1 MSKEKILISA
11 CLLGIPCRYDGKDN
25 KIEKLSSLQEYYD
38 FVPVCPEQLGGL
50 STPRCPCE
58 IKGNKVISK
67 EGKDCS
73 KEFQKGA
80 EESLKLIKKWKI
92 QKAILKAKSPSC
104 GYGFI
109 YDGSFTRKLI
119 KGNGYTANLLE
130 KEGVSIFC
138 ETELDKIFKEVYNKL
153 TIK

>member
-58 IKGNKVISK
+58 IQGNKVISK

-73 KEFQKGA
+73 EEFQKG
-80 EESLKLIKKWKI
+80 E
-92 QKAILKAKSPSC
+92 
-104 GYGFI
+104 
-109 YDGSFTRKLI
+109 RK
-119 KGNGYTANLLE
+119 
-130 KEGVSIFC
+130 V
-138 ETELDKIFKEVYNKL
+138 
-153 TIK
+153 